1 MTRILVVD
9 DDATS
14 REIACAFLAAAGYAH
29 VSVATS
35 GEEALALLDDPA
47 APRIDA
53 VLLDVLMEGIDG
65 IEICARIRGN
75 PRHADLP
82 VLMLTAVAEA
92 DSLRQAFVAG
102 ATDYITKPARR
113 VELTARLRSALRLKA
128 ELDRRRQREAALEA
142 ALRSGAPARP
152 LADQVTG
159 LPGAEMFEAVLAA
172 APQGAGVV
180 ALLLDGA
187 AALGEVDRL
196 DAARRAVVAA
206 AATVQAPVGTFACDL
221 GRGLFAVL
229 VPPGHNAAALGA
241 ALRGAVARARIAVPA
256 GSLSGRL
263 GVSMG
268 QSTVAGDARDAFTAA
283 VAAAER
289 MVAGGADDGAAA

>member
-14 REIACAFLAAAGYAH
+14 RDITGAFLAASGYMD
-29 VSVATS
+29 VSVAAS
-35 GEEALALLDDPA
+35 GEEALALLGDQS
-47 APRIDA
+47 APRVDA

-65 IEICARIRGN
+65 IETCARIRAD

-92 DSLRQAFVAG
+92 DSLGQAFVAG
-102 ATDYITKPARR
+102 ATDYITKPVRR

-128 ELDRRRQREAALEA
+128 ELEQRRLREAALEA
-142 ALRSGAPARP
+142 ALRSGAMARP
-152 LADQVTG
+152 LTDPVSG
-159 LPGAEMFEAVLAA
+159 LPGAEVFEAALTA
-172 APQGAGVV
+172 APQGAGVL

-187 AALGEVDRL
+187 AALREVGGT
-196 DAARRAVVAA
+196 DAARRAVAAA
-206 AATVQAPVGTFACDL
+206 AATVQAPVGSLACDL
-221 GRGLFAVL
+221 GRGLLAL
-229 VPPGHNAAALGA
+229 LLPPGTDPAALGA
-241 ALRGAVARARIAVPA
+241 ALRTAVGAAGIAVAA

-263 GVSMG
+263 SISFGHA
-268 QSTVAGDARDAFTAA
+268 TVQGDARHAFTRA

-289 MVAGGADDGAAA
+289 MVAGADDDGAAA